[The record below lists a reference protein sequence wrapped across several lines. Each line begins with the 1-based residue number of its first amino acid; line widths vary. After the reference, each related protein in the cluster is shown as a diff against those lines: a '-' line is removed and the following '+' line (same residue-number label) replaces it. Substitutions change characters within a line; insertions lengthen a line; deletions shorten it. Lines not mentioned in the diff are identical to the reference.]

1 MYGLNISHNI
11 AKLRRERKMTQE
23 ELADFL
29 GVTKASVSKWE
40 NQQSTP
46 DIMLLPLMASFF
58 DVTVDELLGYEPQLS
73 KEQIRK
79 VYTELTENFTKM
91 PFSEAMNQVEKW
103 VQRYYSCY
111 PFLLQI
117 CVLYLNHFMLAEK
130 EEEGRATLEKAV
142 KLCSRIEEK
151 CSNVSICS
159 DAIALKALCFL
170 YQGKAKEVIE
180 MLEPITGPEQMSEQ
194 NDTLLIQAYQAAG
207 QEEKA
212 KSFAQ
217 IRQYHYL
224 LSLIG
229 NAVHYLALYSK
240 EEERCEEAIKRIQR
254 IMKIYHVNELHP
266 NSAAQFYYQAALVYA
281 ENGQKEKALKMLE
294 DFSRCVLELLKEK
307 RRLLHGDDYF
317 DQLDEWLENLPL
329 GAQAPRDKTF
339 IRQSTV
345 MAFEHPAFACI
356 KDTQQFQKI
365 RNRIQDGKEQKRC

>member
-1 MYGLNISHNI
+1 MYGLNLSHNI

-46 DIMLLPLMASFF
+46 DIMLLPLIASFF

-91 PFSEAMNQVEKW
+91 PFSEAMNLVEKW

-130 EEEGRATLEKAV
+130 EEEGKAILEKAG

-151 CSNVSICS
+151 CSNVSVCS
-159 DAIALKALCFL
+159 DAIALKAFCFL
-170 YQGKAKEVIE
+170 YQGKANEVIE
-180 MLEPITGPEQMSEQ
+180 MLEPITGPEQISEQ
-194 NDTLLIQAYQAAG
+194 NDTLLIQAYQATG
-207 QEEKA
+207 QKEKA

-217 IRQYHYL
+217 VRQYHYL
-224 LSLIG
+224 LTFLG
-229 NAVHYLALYSK
+229 NSIQYLGLYSG
-240 EEERCEEAIKRIQR
+240 EEKRCEETIKRVQGMIDLYQV
-254 IMKIYHVNELHP
+254 KELHP
-266 NSAAQFYYQAALVYA
+266 NSAAQFYFQAALVYA
-281 ENGQKEKALKMLE
+281 ENGQTEKVLKMLD
-294 DFSRCVLELLKEK
+294 DFASCVCELLKEGK
-307 RRLLHGDDYF
+307 PLLHGDDYF
-317 DQLDEWLENLPL
+317 DQIDDWLSELPL
-329 GAQAPRDKTF
+329 GNQAPRDKYF
-339 IRQSTV
+339 ARQSAV
-345 MAFEHPAFACI
+345 AAFEHPAFACI

>member
-1 MYGLNISHNI
+1 
-11 AKLRRERKMTQE
+11 
-23 ELADFL
+23 
-29 GVTKASVSKWE
+29 
-40 NQQSTP
+40 
-46 DIMLLPLMASFF
+46 
-58 DVTVDELLGYEPQLS
+58 
-73 KEQIRK
+73 
-79 VYTELTENFTKM
+79 
-91 PFSEAMNQVEKW
+91 
-103 VQRYYSCY
+103 
-111 PFLLQI
+111 
-117 CVLYLNHFMLAEK
+117 
-130 EEEGRATLEKAV
+130 
-142 KLCSRIEEK
+142 
-151 CSNVSICS
+151 
-159 DAIALKALCFL
+159 
-170 YQGKAKEVIE
+170 